1 MATIEEI
8 VHAWHA
14 DQPHPRAPAIKVGDY
29 PVAARLATILKFGQ
43 GHASPSEVAN
53 FWHEFTTM
61 NTNLE
66 AQKKQPI
73 APEEF
78 VHLAQQAGRSSFA
91 FHGRPPSMYEL
102 ARLRDA
108 DPKTIHEYY
117 GALPDEHYPTI
128 SAADMART
136 LHAARPW
143 AQQLVGRDPV
153 KLEAAYL
160 HSSNQNAADYY
171 ARVASNGDD
180 QTGPQPG
187 VAGPGDGGRQ
197 QTDSRAGDSRMA
209 AGPGAP
215 GGSASIPP
223 R

>member
-1 MATIEEI
+1 MTIEEI
-8 VHAWHA
+8 VHQWHSN
-14 DQPHPRAPAIKVGDY
+14 QPHPRAPSVKVGDY
-29 PVAARLATILKFGQ
+29 PVAARLATILKFGS
-43 GHASPSEVAN
+43 GHASPSEAAN

-61 NTNLE
+61 NANLVG
-66 AQKKQPI
+66 QHKQEI

-78 VHLAQQAGRSSFA
+78 VYLAQQAGRSSFA
-91 FHGRPPSMYEL
+91 YHGRPPSMYEL

-108 DPKTIHEYY
+108 DPKAVHDYY

-143 AQQLVGRDPV
+143 AQQMVGRDPV

-171 ARVASNGDD
+171 SRVASNGDD
-180 QTGPQPG
+180 QAGSQPG
-187 VAGPGDGGRQ
+187 VAGAGNGGRQ
-197 QTDSRAGDSRMA
+197 PVDARAGDPRMA
-209 AGPGAP
+209 AGNGAAS
-215 GGSASIPP
+215 GSQGVSEG
-223 R
+223 